1 MLAVYAF
8 RASNRH
14 GTVSLCGT
22 STWPCMAQSGC
33 WLSLRYGMR
42 GRFAEYPAKWISA
55 ITQELSGYRKQVLLG
70 CENSKANQSAIRHK
84 QASTWG
90 RPFRKQRNTD
100 ARYCQQTL
108 LPCSARASPFSR
120 LSRIGHCAISPQPV
134 QVLVSFRRRL
144 SPWAQGSLD
153 LALNVGDLRLRGR
166 LRSSYRV
173 TLATTTIPESLEGSV
188 GVRPSL
194 RFPCAVG

>member
-8 RASNRH
+8 RASNCH

-42 GRFAEYPAKWISA
+42 GRFAEYPAKRISA

-90 RPFRKQRNTD
+90 RPVSKAAKHRRQVVPTD
-100 ARYCQQTL
+100 FASMFGSSVPLFQTL
-108 LPCSARASPFSR
+108 
-120 LSRIGHCAISPQPV
+120 
-134 QVLVSFRRRL
+134 
-144 SPWAQGSLD
+144 
-153 LALNVGDLRLRGR
+153 
-166 LRSSYRV
+166 
-173 TLATTTIPESLEGSV
+173 
-188 GVRPSL
+188 
-194 RFPCAVG
+194 